1 LGASP
6 ILHNPAGA
14 SPIPAPAPFP
24 DLVGYKLLHGRN
36 QTGAGK
42 QYTCNKEG
50 KSITVSK
57 EFLEKHLGDFLIQIG
72 TKVPPTEFGLKFMR
86 GIVDE
91 EEAKR
96 MVQMFLYGNKE
107 ATKVRSH
114 ISQATPPLIL
124 GPTVVS
130 LMVYLTYFMF
140 GP

>member
-1 LGASP
+1 M
-6 ILHNPAGA
+6 
-14 SPIPAPAPFP
+14 
-24 DLVGYKLLHGRN
+24 
-36 QTGAGK
+36 
-42 QYTCNKEG
+42 
-50 KSITVSK
+50 SK
-57 EFLEKHLGDFLIQIG
+57 EFLEKHLGDFMIQIG

-107 ATKVRSH
+107 ATRVRSH
-114 ISQATPPLIL
+114 IRQATPPLSL
-124 GPTVVS
+124 APTVVS